1 MNYKMMGRFLAQI
14 LFIEAFFMLPALGIS
29 LYCGETMA
37 VKGFLIAIA
46 VALATA
52 VILFRIC
59 RGAPSAFYAKEGF
72 VIVAL
77 SWIALSVFGALPFFF
92 SGAIP
97 NFIDALFETV
107 SGFTTTG
114 ASILS
119 DVEALSYCSLLW
131 RSFTHWIGG
140 MGVLVFVMAI
150 IPSLCDRSIYI
161 MKAEMPG
168 PIVGKLVPKVRST
181 ATILYLIYVG
191 MTVIQV
197 ILLLCGGMSLFD
209 SLIHTFGTAGTGGF
223 GIKADS
229 IGSYS
234 SYLQWVIT
242 VFMILFGINF
252 NLYYLILIKK
262 AKVALSSGEL
272 WCYLG
277 IVLTSIVVI
286 SFNISLPLAIIFI
299 FNTPAKLSLF

>member
-1 MNYKMMGRFLAQI
+1 MNKRYTFFIIGKIIKFEALMLLPPLIVSFIYRDGGHIAI
-14 LFIEAFFMLPALGIS
+14 LI
-29 LYCGETMA
+29 TMA
-37 VKGFLIAIA
+37 VSLLLGYALTLTCKTENKLI
-46 VALATA
+46 
-52 VILFRIC
+52 F
-59 RGAPSAFYAKEGF
+59 SKEGF
-72 VIVAL
+72 VITAF
-77 SWIALSVFGALPFFF
+77 SWLLISAIGALPFVIC
-92 SGAIP
+92 GDIP
-97 NFIDALFETV
+97 SYVNAFFETV

-114 ASILS
+114 ASILT
-119 DVEALSYCSLLW
+119 DVEAMRPSMLFW

-140 MGVLVFVMAI
+140 IGVLVCVMAI

-252 NLYYLILIKK
+252 NL
-262 AKVALSSGEL
+262 
-272 WCYLG
+272 
-277 IVLTSIVVI
+277 
-286 SFNISLPLAIIFI
+286 
-299 FNTPAKLSLF
+299 